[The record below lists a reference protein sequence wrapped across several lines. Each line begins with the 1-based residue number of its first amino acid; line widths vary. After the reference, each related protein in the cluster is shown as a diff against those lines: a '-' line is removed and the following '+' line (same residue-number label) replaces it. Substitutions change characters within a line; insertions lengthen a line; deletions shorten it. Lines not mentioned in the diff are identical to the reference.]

1 MELHNRLL
9 SVGSIGA
16 AVVSGSFL
24 HPLVTGQVGV
34 FSGHR
39 IGTGLVAPAVVFAGL
54 AVLLGVVAFRS
65 EIGFSLRPSTQ
76 AGRRVAAVALASF
89 VIVTAMLSGVGGP
102 ASPTG
107 TVSAQGVTVNEDCSN
122 LDLIITGATLGL
134 AEYTRDQPERC
145 LQRYEPDTSNLTATD
160 QYASGLAMADS
171 TDSFISVNDNLQQS
185 AESQMWAEAKVE
197 IINQLANNAT
207 EAEVLNAS
215 KDAARDY
222 ASVQINNVYADFGAK
237 AAQVAYLDDVNSS
250 NVRYYYSASDD
261 YRGVT
266 NETITFTVELPNG
279 ENGTYTGYQTHG
291 GEWTAPFAYDGTSYS
306 TYLAHTLPD
315 GSTGGTYDGKRKV
328 YVRDPSDNSWN
339 LVLNPTT
346 YRNEVEEYQSTLSQV
361 ESGLD
366 SYVNTTYQEWEAGNL
381 TTEDIADSSPMTIGS
396 MAATER
402 NTTGYYGYANA
413 QLASLGLS
421 GDTNASH
428 VVSTTLNQTNYTD
441 TGRAYEQTPVNVTGT
456 LFYTGDD
463 NQTFQTG
470 TTYNPDNLNGV
481 VYMSVASMTNR
492 TSGETVP
499 YEGGFYEVE
508 SNFTVEDATNVR
520 TGEPVNTT
528 TMEPVDYSTT
538 NVSQL
543 SEELDRLKELRD
555 YYEQQQAAAGGGFSL
570 NFGGTGT
577 GIGIAL
583 AAVVVLMI
591 ATRN

>member
-1 MELHNRLL
+1 
-9 SVGSIGA
+9 
-16 AVVSGSFL
+16 
-24 HPLVTGQVGV
+24 
-34 FSGHR
+34 
-39 IGTGLVAPAVVFAGL
+39 
-54 AVLLGVVAFRS
+54 
-65 EIGFSLRPSTQ
+65 
-76 AGRRVAAVALASF
+76 
-89 VIVTAMLSGVGGP
+89 
-102 ASPTG
+102 
-107 TVSAQGVTVNEDCSN
+107 
-122 LDLIITGATLGL
+122 
-134 AEYTRDQPERC
+134 
-145 LQRYEPDTSNLTATD
+145 
-160 QYASGLAMADS
+160 
-171 TDSFISVNDNLQQS
+171 
-185 AESQMWAEAKVE
+185 
-197 IINQLANNAT
+197 
-207 EAEVLNAS
+207 
-215 KDAARDY
+215 
-222 ASVQINNVYADFGAK
+222 
-237 AAQVAYLDDVNSS
+237 
-250 NVRYYYSASDD
+250 
-261 YRGVT
+261 
-266 NETITFTVELPNG
+266 
-279 ENGTYTGYQTHG
+279 
-291 GEWTAPFAYDGTSYS
+291 
-306 TYLAHTLPD
+306 
-315 GSTGGTYDGKRKV
+315 V